1 MKLRSIPIWILLV
14 VVFSLTGRMLNAQ
27 LQFPGEPLG
36 FNRNLKAADVMYV
49 LPPVDPLEIEAE
61 MELNR
66 ASHLKPLRFA
76 LERPVNLS
84 PETHGS
90 WSLERGMKVWR
101 IHVLS
106 PGAFSLGLVFCNYNL
121 LPGVK
126 LFVYDPDEK
135 RIKGAFT
142 SGNNNPSGILPV
154 GHIPGEELIIEI
166 QLPAGMAEYGSLEL
180 EAISHAFLNTGYKS
194 SSASCP
200 AGQFGCSDPC
210 EIDINCIEGVSWQ
223 RVKPSVVRIFTTT
236 LYCTGVLVNN
246 TSYDGIP
253 YILTAEH
260 CLNKQ
265 YYASRSVFQFNYE
278 SAVCFGADGPL
289 DMSLAGA
296 ELITSGDSI
305 DFSLVRLVN
314 TPPASYGAFYAGWDR
329 SDFQTNA
336 TATVHH
342 PFGNV
347 KKISLDSEAPSIP
360 SQPGDVPYS
369 GLENYHYYS
378 YWWIRQWDV
387 GSTEGG
393 SSGGPLFNQ
402 SRRVIGTLSGG
413 NAACGDSIGYDIE
426 TGRVIYN
433 LAPNYDDYFT
443 RLSMAWDYEEAKG
456 RALKPW
462 LDPIGTGAETL
473 SGYNPTSTEP
483 VKAGTGMQF
492 EVYPNP
498 AQGIFHIESRVP
510 GQGNETYRIINLS
523 GAVIKRGILDAN
535 GYAEIRTTA
544 MSPGLYIISVGT
556 GEYLEHHKL
565 IVSGQ

>member
-1 MKLRSIPIWILLV
+1 MKLRSIHIWILLV
-14 VVFSLTGRMLNAQ
+14 VVFSLSGRMLNAQ

-49 LPPVDPLEIEAE
+49 LPPVDSMEIEAE

-66 ASHLKPLRFA
+66 ESHLKPLRFA

-90 WSLERGMKVWR
+90 WSMERGLKVWR

-106 PGAFSLGLVFCNYNL
+106 PGAFSLGLVFSNYHL

-126 LFVYDPDEK
+126 LFVYDPDRK

-154 GHIPGEELIIEI
+154 GHIPGEELIIEL
-166 QLPAGMAEYGSLEL
+166 QLPSGLAEYGSLEL
-180 EAISHAFLNTGYKS
+180 EAVSHAFLNTGYKAA
-194 SSASCP
+194 SASCP
-200 AGQFGCSDPC
+200 AGEFGCSDPC
-210 EIDINCIEGVSWQ
+210 EIDINCIEGDSWQ

-246 TSYDGIP
+246 TAYNGIP

-265 YYASRSVFQFNYE
+265 YYANRSVFQFNYE
-278 SAVCFGADGPL
+278 SADCFGADGPL

-296 ELITSGDSI
+296 ELITNGDSI

-314 TPPASYGAFYAGWDR
+314 IPPASYGAFYAGWDR

-336 TATVHH
+336 TATIHH
-342 PFGNV
+342 PFGDV
-347 KKISLDSEAPSIP
+347 KKISFDSEAPSIP
-360 SQPGDVPYS
+360 LQPGDVPYS
-369 GLENYHYYS
+369 GLESYHYYS

-413 NAACGDSIGYDIE
+413 NASCGDSIGYDVE
-426 TGRVIYN
+426 TGRVIYSP
-433 LAPNYDDYFT
+433 APNFDDYFT
-443 RLSMAWDYEEAKG
+443 RFSMAWDYEEAKG

-462 LDPIGTGAETL
+462 LDPGGTGVETL
-473 SGYNPTSTEP
+473 SGYNPTFTEP
-483 VKAGTGMQF
+483 VKAGTGLQF
-492 EVYPNP
+492 IVYPNP
-498 AQGIFHIESRVP
+498 AQGLFHIESRLS
-510 GQGNETYRIINLS
+510 GHGKGTYRIINLS
-523 GAVIKRGILDAN
+523 GAVIKRGILDAD
-535 GYAEIRTTA
+535 GHAEIRTTS
-544 MSPGLYIISVGT
+544 MPPGIYTVQIEDNGSR
-556 GEYLEHHKL
+556 EYHKL
-565 IVSGQ
+565 MVSGQ